1 MMKDI
6 KRIVMDL
13 CGHKIAWNDC
23 VLPGVRIVKIL
34 KGFLLMEYEK
44 EVIKKW
50 VESDSKTVLFV
61 GGNFGNLKFF
71 RRSRSEIFRGR

>member
-23 VLPGVRIVKIL
+23 VLPGVRIVRAL
-34 KGFLLMEYEK
+34 KGFHLTGYEK
-44 EVIKKW
+44 EAIKRW

-61 GGNFGNLKFF
+61 GGNHLGN
-71 RRSRSEIFRGR
+71 